1 MRQYIIENKAG
12 NIISTITIRD
22 KGENTMDDLE
32 HLEKTL
38 NENVQ
43 DEFKAV
49 VGYDEVIEEFV
60 RHREVI
66 KSVDKHIDTLR
77 RIQKEQSIHSL
88 ELVNMM
94 MDMGFKE
101 PSIIQKLEDF
111 LKTKDYTG

>member
-1 MRQYIIENKAG
+1 MRQYIIENKSG
-12 NIISTITIRD
+12 NIISTITIGNN
-22 KGENTMDDLE
+22 KENTMDDLE

-38 NENVQ
+38 NDNVV

-49 VGYDEVIEEFV
+49 VGYDEVIEDFV
-60 RHREVI
+60 RHRDII
-66 KSVDKHIDTLR
+66 KSADKHIDTLR

-101 PSIIQKLEDF
+101 PAIIQKLEDF